1 MDTRLACRPGEF
13 TGGRVSAS
21 LTSASPRWNP
31 WKLGGLGWKE
41 LAQRLWTVSQKDEIL
56 GRAAQLAYYFLLAL
70 FPALLFLTALLGLLP
85 LEQVLPELMTY
96 LRTVLP
102 ADALSLLQKYLDNVV
117 TGSGGDIL
125 SLGLLGA
132 LWASSSG
139 VTAIMESLNVVYDAE
154 ESRPY
159 WKVRLIA
166 ALLTIGLAAFIIVS
180 ITLVLYGAHIGEWI
194 ADMVGLGWLFL
205 LGWNVLQWP
214 VAVTLMLLA
223 LAIIYAVCP
232 NVEHDW
238 RWVTP
243 GSVFAVAL
251 WMGLSLGFKAYVDH
265 FGNYNAAYGSIAGV
279 IVLMLWLYLT
289 GVVILLGGEINA
301 QIEHAASALRS
312 SSSRRKQT
320 PPIPSNIEI

>member
-1 MDTRLACRPGEF
+1 M
-13 TGGRVSAS
+13 SAS

-41 LAQRLWTVSQKDEIL
+41 FGHRLWTDSQKDDIL

-70 FPALLFLTALLGLLP
+70 FPALLFLTALLGLFP

-102 ADALSLLQKYLDNVV
+102 ADALSLLQKYLDSVV
-117 TGSGGDIL
+117 TGTGSDIL

-139 VTAIMESLNVVYDAE
+139 VTAVMESLNVVYGAQ

-159 WKVRLIA
+159 WKVRLVA
-166 ALLTIGLAAFIIVS
+166 TLLTMGLAAFIIAS
-180 ITLVLYGAHIGEWI
+180 ITLILYGERIGAWI
-194 ADMVGLGWLFL
+194 ADIVGLGWLFL
-205 LGWNVLQWP
+205 LTWTLLQWP
-214 VAVTLMLLA
+214 VAIGLMLLA

-232 NVEHDW
+232 DVEHDW

-243 GSVFAVAL
+243 GSVVAVLL
-251 WMGLSLGFKAYVDH
+251 WTGLSVGFKVYVDH

-301 QIEHAASALRS
+301 QIEGAASALRS
-312 SSSRRKQT
+312 TSDRSLHKPPRATSRT
-320 PPIPSNIEI
+320 E

>member
-1 MDTRLACRPGEF
+1 M
-13 TGGRVSAS
+13 SAS

-41 LAQRLWTVSQKDEIL
+41 FGQRLWTVSQKDEIL

-70 FPALLFLTALLGLLP
+70 FPALLFLTALLGLFP
-85 LEQVLPELMTY
+85 LEQVLPELMIY

-102 ADALSLLQKYLDNVV
+102 ADALSLLQKYLDSVV
-117 TGSGGDIL
+117 TGSGSDIL

-154 ESRPY
+154 ETRPF
-159 WKVRLIA
+159 WKVRLVA
-166 ALLTIGLAAFIIVS
+166 ALLTIGLAAFIIIS
-180 ITLVLYGAHIGEWI
+180 ITLILYGARIGEWI
-194 ADMVGLGWLFL
+194 ADIVGLGWLFL
-205 LGWNVLQWP
+205 LTWNVLQWP
-214 VAVTLMLLA
+214 VAVMLMLLA
-223 LAIIYAVCP
+223 LAIIYTVCP
-232 NVEHDW
+232 DVERDW

-301 QIEHAASALRS
+301 QIEQAASALRS
-312 SSSRRKQT
+312 SSRRRIQT
-320 PPIPSNIEI
+320 PPVATNS